1 MKNKKDV
8 PKEYL
13 ALIRHFPL
21 RPIATEQEAD
31 QASELIGEILIKGL
45 KCSKDER
52 DYVDVLV
59 LLLRE
64 YEAKH
69 GKPFGKPMT
78 PQRALESLMEDNS
91 LSQSELAR
99 RIGIQQSV
107 ISEFLSGRRG
117 ISKNV
122 IARLSEYFCIRPE
135 YFMQKS
141 KSKRVG

>member
-1 MKNKKDV
+1 MKTNKEV
-8 PKEYL
+8 SKEYL
-13 ALIRHFPL
+13 ALIERFPL
-21 RPIATEQEAD
+21 RPIKTEKAAS
-31 QASELIGEILIKGL
+31 QASVLIGDILIKGL
-45 KCSKDER
+45 KCSRDEK
-52 DYVDVLV
+52 DYVEVLLV
-59 LLLRE
+59 LLRE
-64 YEAKH
+64 YEVKH
-69 GKPFGKPMT
+69 YKPFGKPMS

-122 IARLSEYFCIRPE
+122 IAKLSEYFCIRPE
-135 YFMQKS
+135 YFLQKS

>member
-1 MKNKKDV
+1 MI
-8 PKEYL
+8 E
-13 ALIRHFPL
+13 
-21 RPIATEQEAD
+21 
-31 QASELIGEILIKGL
+31 QASAIYSDIMMKGL
-45 KCSKDER
+45 QRTKDEE
-52 DYVDVLV
+52 DYIRVLGM
-59 LLLRE
+59 LMRE
-64 YEAKH
+64 YEDKH
-69 GKPFGKPMT
+69 YKPFGKPMT

-99 RIGIQQSV
+99 RIGVQQSI

-122 IARLSEYFCIRPE
+122 IAKLSEYFCIRPE